1 MGAIRLL
8 VLLCVVAAQIGSYKA
23 SSSSYDSLIASQCKA
38 KCLSLY
44 PWKQLQPS
52 ERRHRSVPIV
62 YLPSKMDEGKNVSS
76 IRKRFTPNG
85 SDSYH
90 HHNGIKW
97 NKVMEMCPKNA
108 NCLQC
113 SLPCEIPT
121 NLLPNCRFICKN
133 RHPMCL
139 ESCDLLSRLNE
150 QKSGVCPS
158 SSSQSSRPYE
168 YQLISEGEVSND
180 NCTESTASEC
190 ESDADCAETL
200 KCCSVEKERRCEGRW
215 LKTSRR
221 ECIRAVHSNPLLPS
235 VPFNLTI
242 TERKKGKTVILS
254 WDAAY
259 NAQKPTMFV
268 VEGQW
273 SLRARNEEEGE
284 SGDEVTKW
292 GYLAQTVNQNWII
305 LRSIN
310 RGRWYRFRVAAVSKF
325 GTHGYSAPTNMFMLS
340 AQPKPPAQPE
350 NLTVSGEVKSD
361 LVDAH
366 VTWLPSKRS
375 DLPVVYYKLTWQL
388 ASDKTAESDTEYDE
402 GEATLSRDSK
412 QNQELIDAQQ
422 PNKFTLKGLMRDSVY
437 LIELTAMSRYDGKFL
452 SSTRARTTLDTSLLL
467 ADSSSR
473 TYHQDN
479 NSEMDDEENTDED
492 DDLDVEEP
500 VLPPKSQPLKSE
512 TTVASS
518 TSTPMIRNLSV
529 QTAYFQNGLVKAKSS
544 WQIEQQGSGSGS
556 ESASLLSKT
565 VRTPLMYTLTWFAIK
580 CGSTVDPKRLP
591 TPITA
596 TTINTFFEIYELMH
610 NCDYVLNV
618 RLVVPPPSVQ
628 NSASLAQQQPPQVAS
643 AQFRVPACERISI
656 IGRIR
661 PVCLNDMSH
670 IQQNDDDSDNKE
682 VERSKPSTTT
692 STSSP
697 TTTTNPLPK
706 IINIRYKKTE
716 SRTLEFYWSLPFS
729 YNRALINGY
738 QISVVPK
745 DIPGVDS
752 SDSLYSRTSSS
763 DGGYFGSVGAIIAR
777 DQHSF
782 VVRQLT
788 PRVRYIFQIVAIGL
802 DGQTSGPASSIE
814 FRLNDDQDELDGVS
828 SEARLIDSFR
838 SVPTTNQYY
847 YLNSAATSTTSFVAF
862 FSSVSVLLVA
872 FLFIG

>member
-1 MGAIRLL
+1 
-8 VLLCVVAAQIGSYKA
+8 
-23 SSSSYDSLIASQCKA
+23 
-38 KCLSLY
+38 
-44 PWKQLQPS
+44 
-52 ERRHRSVPIV
+52 
-62 YLPSKMDEGKNVSS
+62 
-76 IRKRFTPNG
+76 
-85 SDSYH
+85 
-90 HHNGIKW
+90 
-97 NKVMEMCPKNA
+97 
-108 NCLQC
+108 
-113 SLPCEIPT
+113 
-121 NLLPNCRFICKN
+121 
-133 RHPMCL
+133 
-139 ESCDLLSRLNE
+139 
-150 QKSGVCPS
+150 
-158 SSSQSSRPYE
+158 
-168 YQLISEGEVSND
+168 
-180 NCTESTASEC
+180 
-190 ESDADCAETL
+190 
-200 KCCSVEKERRCEGRW
+200 
-215 LKTSRR
+215 
-221 ECIRAVHSNPLLPS
+221 
-235 VPFNLTI
+235 
-242 TERKKGKTVILS
+242 
-254 WDAAY
+254 
-259 NAQKPTMFV
+259 
-268 VEGQW
+268 
-273 SLRARNEEEGE
+273 
-284 SGDEVTKW
+284 
-292 GYLAQTVNQNWII
+292 
-305 LRSIN
+305 
-310 RGRWYRFRVAAVSKF
+310 
-325 GTHGYSAPTNMFMLS
+325 MFMLS

-544 WQIEQQGSGSGS
+544 WQIEQQGSASGS

-670 IQQNDDDSDNKE
+670 IQQNDDDRF
-682 VERSKPSTTT
+682 V
-692 STSSP
+692 
-697 TTTTNPLPK
+697 
-706 IINIRYKKTE
+706 IFI
-716 SRTLEFYWSLPFS
+716 
-729 YNRALINGY
+729 A
-738 QISVVPK
+738 
-745 DIPGVDS
+745 
-752 SDSLYSRTSSS
+752 
-763 DGGYFGSVGAIIAR
+763 YF
-777 DQHSF
+777 
-782 VVRQLT
+782 T
-788 PRVRYIFQIVAIGL
+788 
-802 DGQTSGPASSIE
+802 
-814 FRLNDDQDELDGVS
+814 
-828 SEARLIDSFR
+828 
-838 SVPTTNQYY
+838 
-847 YLNSAATSTTSFVAF
+847 
-862 FSSVSVLLVA
+862 
-872 FLFIG
+872 